1 MPLWVTTWSE
11 PRYGFVPGQEHAYIM
26 METPGGIEP
35 GGIEKYL
42 VILDRLSVVLDP
54 KNVRLE
60 LFGFLDKHR
69 ELSHA
74 PDIL

>member
-1 MPLWVTTWSE
+1 MDNTTWSE
-11 PRYGFVPGQEHAYIM
+11 PRYGFVPGQEHAYTM
-26 METPGGIEP
+26 METPE
-35 GGIEKYL
+35 GIEKDL
-42 VILDRLSVVLDP
+42 VILDRLNVVLDP

-69 ELSHA
+69 ELYHA